1 MSSFIKKFPKF
12 LFGILFLLLIVGFFG
27 KRVLDLGHSKTL
39 SFPKRGIVTAVYDG
53 DTIQVRFKSGK
64 RKKIRLIGIDAP
76 EIDDSREKA
85 KFLAFMAKR
94 FTFFHLYRKEIKLSY
109 DWQLEDKYGRLLAYI
124 WSEREGLFNKFI
136 LKQGFA
142 SVFLHFPFRND
153 YRKGFKE
160 AEREAQKFERGIWK
174 KGSYP
179 SISVIKADEYIGR
192 IVSVVYTCYEL
203 DIERKF
209 LFLRSSGG
217 EFSALIPRENI
228 SIFPGMESFR
238 GKTLSV
244 TGFLEEYK
252 GQPQIFVF
260 LPSQIQIKD

>member
-12 LFGILFLLLIVGFFG
+12 LFGILFLLLIIGFFG
-27 KRVLDLGHSKTL
+27 KRVLDLGHSKTP

-94 FTFFHLYRKEIKLSY
+94 FTFFHLYRKEIELSY
-109 DWQLEDKYGRLLAYI
+109 DWELEDKYGRLLAYI
-124 WSEREGLFNKFI
+124 WSEGEGFFNKFI

-142 SVFLHFPFRND
+142 STFLHFPFRKN
-153 YRKGFKE
+153 YRKEFIE
-160 AEREAQKFERGIWK
+160 AEREARRYERGIWK

-179 SISVIKADEYIGR
+179 SISVNKADEFIGR

-203 DIERKF
+203 DMERKF

-228 SIFPGMESFR
+228 PIFPGVKPFK

-244 TGFLEEYK
+244 TGFLEEYR